1 MPPKMKNIPAIAPA
15 LTAEQFRFVASV
27 AHKEAGLVLVESK
40 SSMIAARLSK
50 RTKELKLP
58 NLESYFKLLESEDG
72 RNETIHLLS
81 ALTTNV
87 SHFFREEHHFQTLAD
102 EIIPELKKK
111 LESGTSVRIW
121 SAGCSTGQEIYSIAI
136 TLHEN
141 LPNLQNY
148 DLKLLATDIDPQVIE
163 FAMQGVYSER
173 QVSSIPKNILSKYFI
188 QTEDGQMRL
197 SREIMNHV
205 TFRRLNLLSEW
216 PMKSN
221 FDAIFCRNVVIYFD
235 EKTQNDL
242 WGRFT
247 KILKKDG
254 WLFIGHSERIQEPGS
269 YSLKTAGITT
279 YRKL

>member
-1 MPPKMKNIPAIAPA
+1 MKNIPAIAPA